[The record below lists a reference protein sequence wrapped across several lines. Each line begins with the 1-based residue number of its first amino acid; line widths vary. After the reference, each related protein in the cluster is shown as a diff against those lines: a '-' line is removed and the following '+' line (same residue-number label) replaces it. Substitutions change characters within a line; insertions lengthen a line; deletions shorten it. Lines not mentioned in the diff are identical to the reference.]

1 MIIEAMSEV
10 CSSLSE
16 RVGYRVNYLFGD
28 SSYIREELLVLGK
41 SQLTASGK
49 FPLIG
54 LFVPFDE
61 VRDSEDYFCKASV
74 NLIIATNTLA
84 KYTNEQRR
92 EISFEGVLRPLYRG
106 LMDELRLCGK
116 FDFGYAGIVSHV
128 YSENYSFGRRGAL
141 DVDGKEVGEK
151 IDAIEIKNLELTVKN
166 QNCYAN
172 RY

>member
-1 MIIEAMSEV
+1 MIIEIMADI
-10 CSSLSE
+10 CDSLSQK
-16 RVGYRVNYLFGD
+16 RDSRINYIYGD
-28 SSYIREELLVLGK
+28 SSYIREQLLELGK
-41 SQLTASGK
+41 SKATASGK
-49 FPLIG
+49 FPMIG
-54 LFVPFDE
+54 LYVPYDE
-61 VRDSEDYFCKASV
+61 ERDSSDYFCRTSV
-74 NLIIATNTLA
+74 NMIIATNTLG

-92 EISFEGVLRPLYRG
+92 KISFIGVLRPLYEDLIEEVGTCR
-106 LMDELRLCGK
+106 R
-116 FDFGYAGIVSHV
+116 FDFGYSGIISHT